1 MPYSKVLAR
10 DIMDKHP
17 AFCHPET
24 LLSEVAKRFAE
35 ENLSGMLMVDED
47 KRLLGVISETDL
59 IGQQKK
65 LHLPTA
71 IALFDMVIPMGE
83 SQFEE
88 ELARQQAIRV
98 EDLASTNVVTVSADA
113 DLSEVA
119 TIMSDSNIHNLPVLD
134 GEAVVGMIC
143 NHDVIKALVHI

>member
-24 LLSEVAKRFAE
+24 QLSEVAKRFAE
-35 ENLSGMLMVDED
+35 ENLTGMLMVDED

-88 ELARQQAIRV
+88 ELSRQQAMRV
-98 EDLASTNVVTVSADA
+98 EDLASTDVVTVNADA
-113 DLSEVA
+113 DLSEIA

-134 GEAVVGMIC
+134 GESVVGMIC